1 MDKFKDHTKMAD
13 ILSEWMEK
21 SFGMTASMPVDASV
35 EIIPCQ
41 ETTKSTDKQKNRTP
55 FYNIHPI

>member
-1 MDKFKDHTKMAD
+1 MAD

-35 EIIPCQ
+35 DIIPCQ
-41 ETTKSTDKQKNRTP
+41 ETDESKNKKDQTQ
-55 FYNIHPI
+55 F